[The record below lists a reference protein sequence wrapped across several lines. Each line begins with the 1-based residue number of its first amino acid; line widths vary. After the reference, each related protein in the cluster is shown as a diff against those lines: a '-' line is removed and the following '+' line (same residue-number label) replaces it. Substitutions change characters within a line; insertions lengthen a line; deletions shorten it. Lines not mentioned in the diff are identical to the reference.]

1 MIRPIFF
8 VLAVAAYSAYALQ
21 CHQVTAGNLSI
32 PDTSQ
37 RQECVVGS
45 LTCLKIVDYSRGTYS
60 KQCQSMNCTQGGVQ
74 NSAAGCTNST
84 AFGVT
89 GATCCC
95 YGDGCNS
102 APQTG
107 IITAFGITAALVSL
121 VKIIA

>member
-60 KQCQSMNCTQGGVQ
+60 KQCQSMNCT